1 MRYLLITAALFVGYV
16 LRAQTFTLRSDDLG
30 GQATLRQAANIFGCK
45 GENTSPQ
52 LSWINVPEGTQ
63 SFAVTIFDESAPTG
77 SGWWHWL
84 IFDIDKAVR
93 ELKSG
98 AGDPGKNISPG
109 KAIQSKT
116 DFGSAGYGGPCPPP
130 GSGIHRYI
138 ITLYA
143 LKVTKLGLTADANPA
158 LVGFNLEQNVI
169 QKASLVF
176 YYQQ

>member
-1 MRYLLITAALFVGYV
+1 MKNLLITTALFMSYV

-30 GQATLRQAANIFGCK
+30 GQATLRHAANIFGCK
-45 GENTSPQ
+45 GDNISPQ
-52 LSWINVPEGTQ
+52 LSWVNAPEGTQ
-63 SFAVTIFDESAPTG
+63 SFAVTIFDDSAPTG

-98 AGDPGKNISPG
+98 AGNPLNNVSPG
-109 KAIQSKT
+109 QAIQSKT
-116 DFGSAGYGGPCPPP
+116 DFGSTGYGGPCPPAV
-130 GSGIHRYI
+130 SGIHRYV

-158 LVGFNLEQNVI
+158 LVGFNLEQNAI

>member
-1 MRYLLITAALFVGYV
+1 MKTLLITAALFMSYV
-16 LRAQTFTLRSDDLG
+16 LQAQTFTLRSGELG
-30 GQATLRQAANIFGCK
+30 GQASLKQAANIFGCK
-45 GENTSPQ
+45 GKNTSPE

-98 AGDPGKNISPG
+98 AGNPLNNVSPVQ
-109 KAIQSKT
+109 AIQSKT

-130 GSGIHRYI
+130 GNGIHRYV

-143 LKVTKLGLTADANPA
+143 LKVAKLGLTADANPA
-158 LVGFNLEQNVI
+158 LVGFNLEQNAI

>member
-1 MRYLLITAALFVGYV
+1 MRYLLFTAALFAGYV
-16 LRAQTFTLRSDDLG
+16 LRAQTFTLRSDEIG
-30 GQATLRQAANIFGCK
+30 GQASLKQAANIFGCK

-93 ELKSG
+93 ELKTG
-98 AGDPGKNISPG
+98 AGNQLNNVSPVQ
-109 KAIQSKT
+109 AIQSKT
-116 DFGSAGYGGPCPPP
+116 DFGSTGYGGPCPPA
-130 GSGIHRYI
+130 GSGRHRYV

-143 LKVTKLGLTADANPA
+143 LKVAKLGLTADANPA
-158 LVGFNLEQNVI
+158 LVGFNL
-169 QKASLVF
+169 
-176 YYQQ
+176 